1 MPKRNLR
8 GWASFRRSRRQ
19 ENSKKASDQGLVR
32 RFLHQDGPQRMEGAV
47 LGSGGALAAC
57 KEENSSSVLGLIRPH
72 KRALMVLTPHP
83 KSAQLYSL
91 LLERGAK
98 RARTHHRSISGPC
111 SPGPRQRGGNPS
123 SPRPCRG
130 RWALATG
137 TPSCRR
143 PRVWHRGGYLGA
155 RPVPFRNDHRHRS
168 TARFSQRVKD
178 EAPPHPLLASVVTHA
193 ADFSELPFPRE
204 SLDLIWS
211 EGDLHLG
218 FAAGLA
224 AWRPFRRRGLPAVT
238 ELTWLTDFRAEPLQ
252 AF

>member
-1 MPKRNLR
+1 
-8 GWASFRRSRRQ
+8 
-19 ENSKKASDQGLVR
+19 
-32 RFLHQDGPQRMEGAV
+32 MEGAV

-72 KRALMVLTPHP
+72 K
-83 KSAQLYSL
+83 KSAHGAHPCTQRAPSYTRPCSNG
-91 LLERGAK
+91 GAK

-168 TARFSQRVKD
+168 TARFSQRLKD

-211 EGDLHLG
+211 ESAIYTLG

-224 AWRPFRRRGLPAVT
+224 AWRPFLKERAFLAVT

>member
-1 MPKRNLR
+1 M
-8 GWASFRRSRRQ
+8 
-19 ENSKKASDQGLVR
+19 
-32 RFLHQDGPQRMEGAV
+32 
-47 LGSGGALAAC
+47 GSGGALAAC

-72 KRALMVLTPHP
+72 K
-83 KSAQLYSL
+83 KSAHGAHPCTQRAPSYTRSCSNG
-91 LLERGAK
+91 GAK

-155 RPVPFRNDHRHRS
+155 RRVPFRNDHRHRS
-168 TARFSQRVKD
+168 TARFSQRLKD

-204 SLDLIWS
+204 SLLSDLVRGRDLHPRFCRGPCSLASLS
-211 EGDLHLG
+211 EGE
-218 FAAGLA
+218 
-224 AWRPFRRRGLPAVT
+224 GLPRGHRTHLADG
-238 ELTWLTDFRAEPLQ
+238 LSRRAPPGFLR
-252 AF
+252 

>member
-72 KRALMVLTPHP
+72 K
-83 KSAQLYSL
+83 KSAHGAHPCTQRAPSYTRSCSNG
-91 LLERGAK
+91 GAK

-168 TARFSQRVKD
+168 TARFSQRLKD
-178 EAPPHPLLASVVTHA
+178 EAPPHP
-193 ADFSELPFPRE
+193 FWPRWSRTPRTSQSCP
-204 SLDLIWS
+204 SLGRALI
-211 EGDLHLG
+211 
-218 FAAGLA
+218 
-224 AWRPFRRRGLPAVT
+224 
-238 ELTWLTDFRAEPLQ
+238 
-252 AF
+252 